1 MIMVIFFFFSFS
13 FFPAVPPMKSKQRDT
28 HDSNHNIKRVKQ
40 EGNSSNNKIDWYF
53 EEIELARKLY
63 EIYGQD

>member
-1 MIMVIFFFFSFS
+1 
-13 FFPAVPPMKSKQRDT
+13 MKSKQRDT